1 MSVKGFF
8 IAILCVVAGGFGAYY
23 SLLGLINTTGSTA
36 SPTGWIVLLIISII
50 AAAFGMGVF
59 ANRIKL

>member
-8 IAILCVVAGGFGAYY
+8 IALLCVALGGLGTYY
-23 SLLGLINTTGSTA
+23 SLMGIMTTTVA
-36 SPTGWIVLLIISII
+36 PTRWIVLLIFSVI
-50 AAAFGMGVF
+50 AIFFGTGVL

>member
-8 IAILCVVAGGFGAYY
+8 IAILCVVAGGVGTYY
-23 SLLGLINTTGSTA
+23 SLMGIMTTTVD
-36 SPTGWIVLLIISII
+36 PTRWIVLLIISVI
-50 AAAFGMGVF
+50 AIAFGMGVF

>member
-1 MSVKGFF
+1 MSVKGFS
-8 IAILCVVAGGFGAYY
+8 IAIFCVVAGGFGVYY
-23 SLLGLINTTGSTA
+23 SLLGFINTTGSTA

-50 AAAFGMGVF
+50 VAAFGMGVF